1 MLGKMMVLDQS
12 RKVPTDPI
20 ALLRFTR
27 IGAAHCRTGY
37 LDQISANVRDNHHS
51 FKIGELELPLL
62 IESATA
68 MKPQE
73 YLRHMRLPQ
82 GNPSWGGFLEVAVLA
97 TRWKCRVVT
106 FQFEPAQKR
115 AVAITYFGE
124 EVSASHHNRGKI
136 EILWSGMHYD
146 LILLSDELQKALP

>member
-1 MLGKMMVLDQS
+1 M
-12 RKVPTDPI
+12 
-20 ALLRFTR
+20 
-27 IGAAHCRTGY
+27 
-37 LDQISANVRDNHHS
+37 DQISANVRDNHHS
-51 FKIGELELPLL
+51 CKIGELELPLL

-68 MKPQE
+68 MNPQE

-106 FQFEPAQKR
+106 FQFDVQQKR
-115 AVAITYFGE
+115 ATAITYSGE
-124 EVSASHHNRGKI
+124 EVAQRHHNRGKI
-136 EILWSGMHYD
+136 AIMWSGTHYD